1 MDLLRTRRP
10 LAAVL
15 TAAFVVLAAVPV
27 ALGGVAVAQ
36 QAPSSSA
43 SAPAPSG
50 TAPAPAPA
58 PSAKDDP
65 SRDTW
70 AVSPGGAENGGPST
84 RPNFTYDLAPG
95 ATIRDAATIWNYSDL
110 QRTFKVYAQD
120 AFTTAAGGVDLR
132 TADQA
137 PTDVGSWVAFDTPSI
152 TVPPRSGVTVPLTI
166 TVPAD
171 ATPGDHSGGIVAS
184 LLTGAPETEGRDQVV
199 MIDHRV
205 GLRLYLR
212 VTGALNPGVA
222 IEDLQTDYD
231 RSGPLA
237 SGDVVVTYTV
247 RNTGNVRL
255 RAGQVIT
262 VTGPF
267 GWEAGRLEAG
277 DLPELL
283 PGAALRRS
291 ERLTGIAPAVR
302 LTTEVTLTPFAVA
315 GGSDDE
321 GGAAPV
327 AASTTV
333 WALPWLV
340 VVILVL
346 LAGGIEAV
354 RRVRGRRRPPA
365 PPVTGEEREVAG
377 VGSA

>member
-1 MDLLRTRRP
+1 MHPLRRRRP
-10 LAAVL
+10 LAAAL
-15 TAAFVVLAAVPV
+15 RAAFVVLMPALALTAGPAAAQLVP
-27 ALGGVAVAQ
+27 GTG
-36 QAPSSSA
+36 APSTSS
-43 SAPAPSG
+43 PMG

-58 PSAKDDP
+58 AGSDP
-65 SRDTW
+65 TRDTW

-110 QRTFKVYAQD
+110 QRTFRIYAQD
-120 AFTTAAGGVDLR
+120 AFTTESGGVDLR
-132 TADQA
+132 TADQP

-152 TVPPRSGVTVPLTI
+152 TVPPRSGMTVPLTI
-166 TVPAD
+166 TVPSD
-171 ATPGDHSGGIVAS
+171 ATPGDHSGGVVAS
-184 LLTGAPETEGRDQVV
+184 LLTGAPETAGRDQVV

-212 VTGALNPGVA
+212 VTGALTPA
-222 IEDLQTDYD
+222 LTIEDLQTVYD
-231 RSGPLA
+231 RSGPLG

-255 RAGQVIT
+255 RARQLIT
-262 VTGPF
+262 VQGPF
-267 GWEAGRLEAG
+267 GWELGRLAAA

-283 PGAALRRS
+283 PGGSLRRS
-291 ERLTGIAPAVR
+291 ERLTGIPPAVQ
-302 LTTEVTLTPFAVA
+302 LTTAVTLTPAEVA
-315 GGSDDE
+315 GRSEDAAGV
-321 GGAAPV
+321 APV
-327 AASTTV
+327 VASSTV

-340 VVILVL
+340 AVALVV

-354 RRVRGRRRPPA
+354 RRWRGLRPRPA
-365 PPVTGEEREVAG
+365 PTAPGEDREVAG